1 MLVFLYMLLPL
12 RAAKPHKSS
21 AHLASCNQPCSRCPS
36 SSGRIRSGFVD
47 GVYPGVY
54 VEKADFLTEEERAKI
69 FAFNTLD
76 LLGLKREDYE
86 VQNE

>member
-1 MLVFLYMLLPL
+1 M
-12 RAAKPHKSS
+12 
-21 AHLASCNQPCSRCPS
+21 
-36 SSGRIRSGFVD
+36 D